1 MADSLES
8 EISARNALWKI
19 RRQTFKQPNCV

>member
-8 EISARNALWKI
+8 EISARNAFRKI
-19 RRQTFKQPNCV
+19 RRQTFKQPNRA